1 MIGKIQGFDLHL
13 GEIIDQV
20 AYQLERDRAGGLVDI
35 LHGRQTGLSRE
46 LDIQDLVVIV
56 PASFADRR
64 PRILGAGAQQGND
77 AKGYEEKVAFHGYLI
92 LGLRSVS
99 MEGMG

>member
-20 AYQLERDRAGGLVDI
+20 ADQLERDGAGGLVDL
-35 LHGRQTGLSRE
+35 LHGRQAGLSRK
-46 LDIQDLVVIV
+46 LDVQDLVVIV

-64 PRILGAGAQQGND
+64 PRILGAGAQQGNG
-77 AKGYEEKVAFHGYLI
+77 A
-92 LGLRSVS
+92 
-99 MEGMG
+99 